1 MINFMEKK
9 KNTFNNEYIITFIKE
24 NFKLIDNVND
34 IERYFLNSVKIK
46 ENEDGTI
53 NVYWSIYLDEMNLS
67 EFPLKDKYI
76 INELF
81 GSLYIQFNNFKNFEG
96 CPKINHG
103 DFDYSNNPI
112 KNFDNLPTVDGLI
125 FKL

>member
-1 MINFMEKK
+1 M
-9 KNTFNNEYIITFIKE
+9 KE
-24 NFKLIDNVND
+24 NFKWIDKVND

-81 GSLYIQFNNFKNFEG
+81 GSLYNSI
-96 CPKINHG
+96 
-103 DFDYSNNPI
+103 
-112 KNFDNLPTVDGLI
+112 
-125 FKL
+125 

>member
-1 MINFMEKK
+1 MIFQYVIYAINIMEK
-9 KNTFNNEYIITFIKE
+9 KNTFTNEHIITFMKE
-24 NFKLIDNVND
+24 NFKWIDKVND

-81 GSLYIQFNNFKNFEG
+81 GSLYNSI
-96 CPKINHG
+96 
-103 DFDYSNNPI
+103 
-112 KNFDNLPTVDGLI
+112 
-125 FKL
+125 